1 MCAQPANKHMK
12 GRSKVFDTE
21 DAPIRKISSWHCS
34 SPGCVDT
41 GIQEMDVDEDIEK
54 SASLYFV
61 DGIIK

>member
-1 MCAQPANKHMK
+1 MLPSEQSTGTAH
-12 GRSKVFDTE
+12 
-21 DAPIRKISSWHCS
+21 

-41 GIQEMDVDEDIEK
+41 GEWEMDVDKDIEK